1 MKDSVTNSSVSSD
14 DYNHDTTAMLLELL
28 KKRVPEMN
36 IVNFFVAG
44 SGQSGKVSKHVI
56 EDIIRPDFIKK
67 DQRRACRSLDY
78 WSMREKVKELSKKIN
93 KENVGIFDN
102 AQGFDT
108 VYLLPGLEYDTD
120 SETLDVETGASKAQL
135 KRAFGKMSNKKIT
148 NRPLLNNFVKMV
160 A

>member
-1 MKDSVTNSSVSSD
+1 
-14 DYNHDTTAMLLELL
+14 
-28 KKRVPEMN
+28 MN

-44 SGQSGKVSKHVI
+44 NSQSGKVSRQAV
-56 EDIIRPDFIKK
+56 EDLIRDDFLRDGQFKI
-67 DQRRACRSLDY
+67 SNMDY
-78 WSMREKVKELSKKIN
+78 WSMKEKAKEISKKIN
-93 KENVGIFDN
+93 KENVGIFN
-102 AQGFDT
+102 NKKGFDT
-108 VYLLPGLEYDTD
+108 VYLLPGLDYDTD

>member
-1 MKDSVTNSSVSSD
+1 
-14 DYNHDTTAMLLELL
+14 
-28 KKRVPEMN
+28 MN

-44 SGQSGKVSKHVI
+44 NGQSGKVSKHAI
-56 EDIIRPDFIKK
+56 EDIIRDDFLKEG
-67 DQRRACRSLDY
+67 QRRISNMDY
-78 WSMREKVKELSKKIN
+78 WDMREKVKEISKKIN

-102 AQGFDT
+102 TKGFDT
-108 VYLLPGLEYDTD
+108 VYLLPGLDYDTD